1 MTGRTLRVLVVDD
14 SESVRRG
21 IRQILG
27 SQADIEVVCEAVD
40 GDDAINKTRE
50 HGPDVILLDITMPT
64 MNGLE
69 VAEIIKQEFPSVQV
83 VIVSQHDS
91 RGFQWAALGAGVS
104 GYVIKSNVGT
114 DLIPELR
121 RIQSLRR
128 SA

>member
-1 MTGRTLRVLVVDD
+1 MERSTLRVLVVDD
-14 SESVRRG
+14 SESVRRA
-21 IRQILG
+21 ICQLLS
-27 SQADIEVVCEAVD
+27 SQAEIEVVGEAVD

-64 MNGLE
+64 INGLE
-69 VAEIIKQEFPSVQV
+69 AAEIIKQEFPSVHV

-91 RGFQWAALGAGVS
+91 RGFRWAALGAGVT
-104 GYVIKSNVGT
+104 GYVVKSNVGT

-121 RIQSLRR
+121 RIQSLPR